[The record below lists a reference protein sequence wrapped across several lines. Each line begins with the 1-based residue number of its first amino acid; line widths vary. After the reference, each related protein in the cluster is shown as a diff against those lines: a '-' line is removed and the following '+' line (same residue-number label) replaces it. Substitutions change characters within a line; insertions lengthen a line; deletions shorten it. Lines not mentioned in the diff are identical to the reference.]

1 MYSIQV
7 WKEKQKTKNIL
18 TKKKE
23 KKKKIDQNQQ
33 V

>member
-18 TKKKE
+18 TKKE